1 MHYIIWT
8 IRYGPYETKYIVIV
22 LHKIEK
28 EVKNDYLSKLTVDI
42 TADVNRI
49 IYQGRLH
56 IQLIWVT
63 KSNIPFLKRVQ
74 SKIVYFFPRAT
85 KWLTTSFSKT
95 FDQITKTFMI
105 NNSFSTSYVTEIKK
119 PNSILRNVSLIS
131 FEVPNSGQYDL
142 MIDLIQFDWMSPLD
156 QMLSLQ
162 GLVN

>member
-1 MHYIIWT
+1 
-8 IRYGPYETKYIVIV
+8 
-22 LHKIEK
+22 
-28 EVKNDYLSKLTVDI
+28 
-42 TADVNRI
+42 
-49 IYQGRLH
+49 
-56 IQLIWVT
+56 
-63 KSNIPFLKRVQ
+63 
-74 SKIVYFFPRAT
+74 
-85 KWLTTSFSKT
+85 
-95 FDQITKTFMI
+95 MI